1 MEDYTEDMFVDE
13 FTLSDTDK
21 LPLEEIFLMNSG
33 YYPAGAENDPNAPYN
48 QPIDRDIEVEVN
60 VEIGTFITITLPQY
74 SESGHLVV
82 DEDELKGAVEQAVR
96 DKLNIDDEDIVLNNV
111 FINSYK

>member
-1 MEDYTEDMFVDE
+1 
-13 FTLSDTDK
+13 
-21 LPLEEIFLMNSG
+21 MNSG

-60 VEIGTFITITLPQY
+60 VEIGTFINITLPQY
-74 SESGHLVV
+74 SERGHLIV
-82 DEDELKGAVEQAVR
+82 DEDELKEAVEQAVK

>member
-1 MEDYTEDMFVDE
+1 
-13 FTLSDTDK
+13 
-21 LPLEEIFLMNSG
+21 MNG

-74 SESGHLVV
+74 SERGHLVV
-82 DEDELKGAVEQAVR
+82 DEDELKEAVEQAVR

>member
-1 MEDYTEDMFVDE
+1 
-13 FTLSDTDK
+13 
-21 LPLEEIFLMNSG
+21 MNSG

-60 VEIGTFITITLPQY
+60 AEIGTFINITLPQY
-74 SESGHLVV
+74 SERGHLVV
-82 DEDELKGAVEQAVR
+82 DEDELKEAVEQAVK
-96 DKLNIDDEDIVLNNV
+96 DKLNIDDEDIVLNNI

>member
-1 MEDYTEDMFVDE
+1 
-13 FTLSDTDK
+13 
-21 LPLEEIFLMNSG
+21 MNSG

-60 VEIGTFITITLPQY
+60 VEIGTFINITLPQY
-74 SESGHLVV
+74 SERGHLVV
-82 DEDELKGAVEQAVR
+82 DEDELKEAVEQAVK
-96 DKLNIDDEDIVLNNV
+96 DKLNIDDEDIVLNNI

>member
-1 MEDYTEDMFVDE
+1 
-13 FTLSDTDK
+13 
-21 LPLEEIFLMNSG
+21 MNSG

-60 VEIGTFITITLPQY
+60 VEIGTFINITLPQY

-82 DEDELKGAVEQAVR
+82 DEDELKEAVEQGHQVR
-96 DKLNIDDEDIVLNNV
+96 VGLAYGLKIL
-111 FINSYK
+111 KK

>member
-1 MEDYTEDMFVDE
+1 
-13 FTLSDTDK
+13 
-21 LPLEEIFLMNSG
+21 MNG

-60 VEIGTFITITLPQY
+60 VEICTFINITLPQY

-82 DEDELKGAVEQAVR
+82 NEDELKEAVEQAVR

>member
-1 MEDYTEDMFVDE
+1 
-13 FTLSDTDK
+13 
-21 LPLEEIFLMNSG
+21 MNSG
-33 YYPAGAENDPNAPYN
+33 YYPAGAENDPYN

-74 SESGHLVV
+74 SESGHLVI
-82 DEDELKGAVEQAVR
+82 DEDELKEAVEQAVR
-96 DKLNIDDEDIVLNNV
+96 DKLNIDYEDIVLNNV

>member
-1 MEDYTEDMFVDE
+1 
-13 FTLSDTDK
+13 
-21 LPLEEIFLMNSG
+21 MNSG

-60 VEIGTFITITLPQY
+60 VEIGTFINITLPQY

-82 DEDELKGAVEQAVR
+82 DELKEAVEQAVK
-96 DKLNIDDEDIVLNNV
+96 DKLNIDDEDVVLNNI

>member
-1 MEDYTEDMFVDE
+1 
-13 FTLSDTDK
+13 
-21 LPLEEIFLMNSG
+21 MNSG

-82 DEDELKGAVEQAVR
+82 DEDELKEAVEQAVK

>member
-1 MEDYTEDMFVDE
+1 
-13 FTLSDTDK
+13 
-21 LPLEEIFLMNSG
+21 MNSG

-60 VEIGTFITITLPQY
+60 VEIGTFINITLPQY
-74 SESGHLVV
+74 SERGHLIV
-82 DEDELKGAVEQAVR
+82 DEDELKEAVEQAVR

>member
-1 MEDYTEDMFVDE
+1 
-13 FTLSDTDK
+13 
-21 LPLEEIFLMNSG
+21 MNSG

-82 DEDELKGAVEQAVR
+82 DEDELKEAVEQAVR

-111 FINSYK
+111 FISSYK

>member
-1 MEDYTEDMFVDE
+1 
-13 FTLSDTDK
+13 
-21 LPLEEIFLMNSG
+21 MNSG

-82 DEDELKGAVEQAVR
+82 DEDELKEAVEQAVR
-96 DKLNIDDEDIVLNNV
+96 DKLNIDDEDIILNNV

>member
-1 MEDYTEDMFVDE
+1 
-13 FTLSDTDK
+13 
-21 LPLEEIFLMNSG
+21 MNSG

-60 VEIGTFITITLPQY
+60 VEIGTFINITLPQY
-74 SESGHLVV
+74 SERGHLVV
-82 DEDELKGAVEQAVR
+82 DEDELKEAVEQAVK

>member
-1 MEDYTEDMFVDE
+1 M
-13 FTLSDTDK
+13 S
-21 LPLEEIFLMNSG
+21 SG

-48 QPIDRDIEVEVN
+48 QPLDRDIEVEVN
-60 VEIGTFITITLPQY
+60 VEIGTFINITLPQY

-82 DEDELKGAVEQAVR
+82 DELKEAVEQAVK

>member
-1 MEDYTEDMFVDE
+1 
-13 FTLSDTDK
+13 
-21 LPLEEIFLMNSG
+21 MNSG

-74 SESGHLVV
+74 SESGHLVI
-82 DEDELKGAVEQAVR
+82 DEDELKEAVEQAVR
-96 DKLNIDDEDIVLNNV
+96 DKLNVDDEDIVLNNV

>member
-1 MEDYTEDMFVDE
+1 
-13 FTLSDTDK
+13 
-21 LPLEEIFLMNSG
+21 MNG

-82 DEDELKGAVEQAVR
+82 DEDELKEAVEQAVK

>member
-1 MEDYTEDMFVDE
+1 
-13 FTLSDTDK
+13 
-21 LPLEEIFLMNSG
+21 MNSG

-74 SESGHLVV
+74 SESRHLVV
-82 DEDELKGAVEQAVR
+82 DEDELKEAVEQAVR

>member
-1 MEDYTEDMFVDE
+1 
-13 FTLSDTDK
+13 
-21 LPLEEIFLMNSG
+21 MNG

-60 VEIGTFITITLPQY
+60 VEIGTFINITLPQY
-74 SESGHLVV
+74 SERGHLVV
-82 DEDELKGAVEQAVR
+82 DEDELKEAVEQAVK

>member
-1 MEDYTEDMFVDE
+1 
-13 FTLSDTDK
+13 
-21 LPLEEIFLMNSG
+21 MNSG
-33 YYPAGAENDPNAPYN
+33 YYPAGEENDPNAPYN

-82 DEDELKGAVEQAVR
+82 DEDELKEAVEQAVK

>member
-1 MEDYTEDMFVDE
+1 
-13 FTLSDTDK
+13 
-21 LPLEEIFLMNSG
+21 MNSG

-74 SESGHLVV
+74 SESGYLVV
-82 DEDELKGAVEQAVR
+82 DEDELKEAVEQAVR

>member
-1 MEDYTEDMFVDE
+1 
-13 FTLSDTDK
+13 
-21 LPLEEIFLMNSG
+21 MNSG

-48 QPIDRDIEVEVN
+48 QPLDRDIEVEVN
-60 VEIGTFITITLPQY
+60 VEIGTFINITLPQY
-74 SESGHLVV
+74 SENGHLVI
-82 DEDELKGAVEQAVR
+82 DEDELKEAVEQAVK